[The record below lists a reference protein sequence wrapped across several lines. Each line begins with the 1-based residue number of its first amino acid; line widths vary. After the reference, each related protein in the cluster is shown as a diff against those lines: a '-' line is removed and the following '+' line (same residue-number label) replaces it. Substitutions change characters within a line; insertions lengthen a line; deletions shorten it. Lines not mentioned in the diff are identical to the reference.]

1 MPRKKKILYTK
12 TALKMCGIVA
22 DDKVTDLI
30 IRVVRL
36 VEYEQGKTDLQGLAR
51 VIARNNEKYPE
62 EETQQLE
69 TQPKN
74 QEQ

>member
-36 VEYEQGKTDLQGLAR
+36 VEYEQGKTDLQGLAK

-62 EETQQLE
+62 KEIIDE
-69 TQPKN
+69 QPKN

>member
-12 TALKMCGIVA
+12 TALKVCGLET
-22 DDKVTDLI
+22 DDKTVDLI

-36 VEYEQGKTDLQGLAR
+36 VEYEQGKTDLEGLAR
-51 VIARNNEKYPE
+51 VLARNNRKYSKEK
-62 EETQQLE
+62 TQELE

>member
-12 TALKMCGIVA
+12 TALRICGIA
-22 DDKVTDLI
+22 ISDKAVDLV

-36 VEYEQGKTDLQGLAR
+36 VEYEQGKTDLQGLAK

-62 EETQQLE
+62 KEIIDE
-69 TQPKN
+69 QPKN

>member
-12 TALKMCGIVA
+12 TALKVCGLET
-22 DDKVTDLI
+22 DDKTVDLI

-36 VEYEQGKTDLQGLAR
+36 VEYEQGKTDLHGLAR
-51 VIARNNEKYPE
+51 VIVRNNEKYPE
-62 EETQQLE
+62 KETQELE
-69 TQPKN
+69 TKPKN

>member
-12 TALKMCGIVA
+12 TALRVCGIA
-22 DDKVTDLI
+22 ISDKAVDLI

-36 VEYEQGKTDLQGLAR
+36 VEYEQGKTDLHGLAR
-51 VIARNNEKYPE
+51 VIVKNNEKYPE
-62 EETQQLE
+62 EETQELE
-69 TQPKN
+69 TKPKN